1 MTRSVRFMILEF
13 ILSLVVI
20 GFSILLE
27 VLTSDGAIGGVFD
40 FTDFFCPFAV
50 LIAVILL
57 SGNWKNF
64 KLIFCKKEKLAAADL
79 NELRRT
85 ESGLDLCI
93 KTWKYVC
100 FIFPL
105 IGLIHYFAVYNEYVV
120 NHKNSSWPDFA
131 VIILPVFY
139 LCVLNLLFLTL
150 KQKVSNAEILYMA
163 EDSFEEKIPTEK
175 RKGIRFAGVIC
186 GILLLIAGT
195 ILILYENVYKIY
207 GTNPAGVYIDMP
219 SAIIVIFPAFM
230 LLAVSGSFKTFFAS
244 IKAAFI
250 NRKLNVT
257 EKSLYL
263 GNIRFLQ
270 KVFMLIGISS
280 TLSGWIAMLFN
291 LENAADLAPNLS
303 VSIITI
309 FYAVL
314 LNLCLLPLEIKI
326 NNLAEIRE

>member
-1 MTRSVRFMILEF
+1 MILEF
-13 ILSLVVI
+13 ILSFVVI

-27 VLTSDGAIGGVFD
+27 VLTSGGAIGGVFD
-40 FTDFFCPFAV
+40 FPDFFCPFAV
-50 LIAVILL
+50 LVAVILL
-57 SGNWKNF
+57 SGNWKNL
-64 KLIFCKKEKLAAADL
+64 KLIFCNKERLAAADL

-85 ESGLDLCI
+85 EAGLDLCI

-120 NHKNSSWPDFA
+120 KHKSSSWPDFA

-163 EDSFEEKIPTEK
+163 EEASEEKIPAEK
-175 RKGIRFAGVIC
+175 RNGTRIAGVIL
-186 GILLLIAGT
+186 GILLLSAGT
-195 ILILYENVYKIY
+195 IFILYENVYRIY
-207 GTNPAGVYIDMP
+207 DTNPTGFYIDMP
-219 SAIIVIFPAFM
+219 SAIIVIFPAFL
-230 LLAVSGSFKTFFAS
+230 LLAASGSFKNFFAS
-244 IKAAFI
+244 IKAAFT

-263 GNIRFLQ
+263 GNIKFLQ

-280 TLSGWIAMLFN
+280 TLAGWIGMLFN
-291 LENAADLAPNLS
+291 LENAADLAPNLA

-314 LNLCLLPLEIKI
+314 LDLCLLPLEIKI
-326 NNLAEIRE
+326 NHLADSRD

>member
-1 MTRSVRFMILEF
+1 MILEF

-27 VLTSDGAIGGVFD
+27 VLTSGGAIGGVFD

-120 NHKNSSWPDFA
+120 NHKNSSWSDFA

-195 ILILYENVYKIY
+195 ILILHENVYRIY
-207 GTNPAGVYIDMP
+207 DTNSAGVYIDIRA
-219 SAIIVIFPAFM
+219 SA
-230 LLAVSGSFKTFFAS
+230 L
-244 IKAAFI
+244 
-250 NRKLNVT
+250 
-257 EKSLYL
+257 
-263 GNIRFLQ
+263 
-270 KVFMLIGISS
+270 
-280 TLSGWIAMLFN
+280 
-291 LENAADLAPNLS
+291 
-303 VSIITI
+303 
-309 FYAVL
+309 
-314 LNLCLLPLEIKI
+314 
-326 NNLAEIRE
+326 